1 MLYQQI
7 AKNKR
12 KTIFVLTGFLILVA
26 LIGAAIGYL
35 FAGTAV
41 GGIIIAGVLA
51 VIYMSVMVSQSTD
64 VVMNMNNAQEIHS
77 AQEAP
82 KLWHVVEDMA
92 MVAQVP
98 MPRVFI
104 IDDPSPNAFATGND
118 PQHSAVAATTG
129 LLQIMNREELEGV
142 MGHEMSH
149 VRNYDIRLQTI
160 ALALSAAITAL
171 VNFAGN
177 FWWFGGGRSSDDDDD
192 SAIGIFAIIG
202 SILLIILAPLAASIA
217 QMALSRNREYLA
229 DAGAVEL
236 TRNPHGLISALQK
249 LQNAQPMKN
258 VAPSSSSLYISDPEL
273 NRRHK
278 RFAHLFDTHP
288 PLDERIARLE
298 EMQVFRVLFIQ
309 VTMATLFSLG

>member
-12 KTIFVLTGFLILVA
+12 KTVFVLAGFLILVA

-51 VIYMSVMVSQSTD
+51 VIYMSVIVSQSTD
-64 VVMNMNNAQEIHS
+64 VVMNMNNAREIHS

-82 KLWHVVEDMA
+82 ELWHVVEDMA

-236 TRNPHGLISALQK
+236 TRNPHGLINALQK
-249 LQNAQPMKN
+249 LQNAQPMKK

-298 EMQVFRVLFIQ
+298 EM
-309 VTMATLFSLG
+309 

>member
-12 KTIFVLTGFLILVA
+12 KTVFVLAGFLILVA

-51 VIYMSVMVSQSTD
+51 VIYMSVIVSQSTD
-64 VVMNMNNAQEIHS
+64 VVMNMNNAREIHS
-77 AQEAP
+77 AQEASE
-82 KLWHVVEDMA
+82 LWHVVEDMA

-249 LQNAQPMKN
+249 LQNAQPMKK

-298 EMQVFRVLFIQ
+298 EM
-309 VTMATLFSLG
+309 

>member
-12 KTIFVLTGFLILVA
+12 KTVFVLAGFLILVA

-51 VIYMSVMVSQSTD
+51 VIYMSVIVSQSTD
-64 VVMNMNNAQEIHS
+64 VVMNMNNAREIHS

-82 KLWHVVEDMA
+82 ELWHVVEDMA

-171 VNFAGN
+171 VNIAGN

-249 LQNAQPMKN
+249 LQNAQPMKK

-298 EMQVFRVLFIQ
+298 EM
-309 VTMATLFSLG
+309 

>member
-12 KTIFVLTGFLILVA
+12 KTIFVLAGFLILVA

-64 VVMNMNNAQEIHS
+64 VVMNMNNAQEVHS

-82 KLWHVVEDMA
+82 ELWHIVEDMA

-104 IDDPSPNAFATGND
+104 INDPSPNAFATGND

-177 FWWFGGGRSSDDDDD
+177 FWWFGGGRRSDDDDD

-298 EMQVFRVLFIQ
+298 EM
-309 VTMATLFSLG
+309 

>member
-12 KTIFVLTGFLILVA
+12 KTIFVLAGFLILVA

-64 VVMNMNNAQEIHS
+64 VVMNMNNAQEVHS

-82 KLWHVVEDMA
+82 ELWHVVEDMA

-104 IDDPSPNAFATGND
+104 INGPSPNAFATGND

-177 FWWFGGGRSSDDDDD
+177 FWWFGSGRSSDDDDD

-288 PLDERIARLE
+288 PLEERIARLE
-298 EMQVFRVLFIQ
+298 EM
-309 VTMATLFSLG
+309 

>member
-12 KTIFVLTGFLILVA
+12 KTVFVLAGFLILVA

-51 VIYMSVMVSQSTD
+51 VIYMSVIVSQSTD
-64 VVMNMNNAQEIHS
+64 VVMNMNNAREIHS

-82 KLWHVVEDMA
+82 ELWHVVEDMA

-249 LQNAQPMKN
+249 LQNAQPMKK

-278 RFAHLFDTHP
+278 RFAHLFETHP

-298 EMQVFRVLFIQ
+298 EM
-309 VTMATLFSLG
+309 

>member
-12 KTIFVLTGFLILVA
+12 KTVFVLAGFLILVA

-51 VIYMSVMVSQSTD
+51 VIYMSVIVSQSTD
-64 VVMNMNNAQEIHS
+64 VVMNMSNAREIHS

-82 KLWHVVEDMA
+82 ELWHVVEDMA

-129 LLQIMNREELEGV
+129 LLQIMNQEELEGV

-249 LQNAQPMKN
+249 LQNAQPMKK

-298 EMQVFRVLFIQ
+298 EM
-309 VTMATLFSLG
+309 

>member
-12 KTIFVLTGFLILVA
+12 KTVFVLAGFLILVA

-51 VIYMSVMVSQSTD
+51 VIYMSVIVSQSTD
-64 VVMNMNNAQEIHS
+64 VVMNMNNAREIHS

-82 KLWHVVEDMA
+82 ELWHVVEDMA

-202 SILLIILAPLAASIA
+202 SILLIILSPLAASIA

-249 LQNAQPMKN
+249 LQNAQPMKK

-298 EMQVFRVLFIQ
+298 EM
-309 VTMATLFSLG
+309 

>member
-1 MLYQQI
+1 M
-7 AKNKR
+7 
-12 KTIFVLTGFLILVA
+12 A

-51 VIYMSVMVSQSTD
+51 VIYMSVIVSQSTD
-64 VVMNMNNAQEIHS
+64 VVMNMNNAREIHS

-82 KLWHVVEDMA
+82 ELWHVVEDMA

-249 LQNAQPMKN
+249 LQNAQPMKK

-298 EMQVFRVLFIQ
+298 EM
-309 VTMATLFSLG
+309 

>member
-12 KTIFVLTGFLILVA
+12 KTVLVLTVFFLLVA
-26 LIGAAIGYL
+26 LIGAALGYL
-35 FAGTAV
+35 FAGSPV
-41 GGIIIAGVLA
+41 SGIIIAGIIT
-51 VIYMSVMVSQSTD
+51 VIYISVMVSQSTE
-64 VVMNMNNAQEIHS
+64 VVMNMNNAREIHS

-82 KLWHVVEDMA
+82 ELWHVVEDMA

-118 PQHSAVAATTG
+118 PEHSAVAATTG

-160 ALALSAAITAL
+160 ALALSAAISSL
-171 VNFAGN
+171 VNF
-177 FWWFGGGRSSDDDDD
+177 FYWFGGGFRSNRDDDD
-192 SAIGIFAIIG
+192 APGIIMIFG
-202 SILLIILAPLAASIA
+202 SILLVILAPLAASIA

-229 DAGAVEL
+229 DAGSVEL
-236 TRNPHGLISALQK
+236 TRDPLGLINALRK
-249 LQNAQPMKN
+249 LENAEPMEK
-258 VAPSSSSLYISDPEL
+258 VPPSSSSLYISDPEL
-273 NRRHK
+273 NSRHRRL
-278 RFAHLFDTHP
+278 AHLFDTHP
-288 PLDERIARLE
+288 PLEDRIKRLE
-298 EMQVFRVLFIQ
+298 EM
-309 VTMATLFSLG
+309 

>member
-7 AKNKR
+7 ARNKR
-12 KTIFVLTGFLILVA
+12 KTMLVLTGFLLLVA

-35 FAGTAV
+35 FARTAI
-41 GGIIIAGVLA
+41 GGVIIAAILA
-51 VIYMSVMVSQSTD
+51 AIYMSVMISQSTE
-64 VVMNMNNAQEIHS
+64 VVMNMNNAREVRS
-77 AQEAP
+77 AEEAP
-82 KLWHVVEDMA
+82 ALWHVVEDMA

-129 LLQIMNREELEGV
+129 LLQMMDREELEGV

-160 ALALSAAITAL
+160 ALALSAAISAL

-177 FWWFGGGRSSDDDDD
+177 FWWFGGGRNSDDDDNGAGGIL
-192 SAIGIFAIIG
+192 AIVG
-202 SILLIILAPLAASIA
+202 SILLIILAPLAAAIA

-229 DAGAVEL
+229 DAGSVEL
-236 TRNPHGLISALQK
+236 TRNPHGLISALTK
-249 LQNAQPMKN
+249 LENAQPMKQ

-288 PLDERIARLE
+288 PLEDRIKRLE
-298 EMQVFRVLFIQ
+298 EM
-309 VTMATLFSLG
+309 

>member
-12 KTIFVLTGFLILVA
+12 KTVFVLAEFLILVA

-64 VVMNMNNAQEIHS
+64 VVMNMNNAREIHS

-82 KLWHVVEDMA
+82 ELWHVVEDMA

-104 IDDPSPNAFATGND
+104 FDDPSPNAFATGND

-236 TRNPHGLISALQK
+236 TRNPHGLISALKK
-249 LQNAQPMKN
+249 LQNAQPMKK

-298 EMQVFRVLFIQ
+298 EM
-309 VTMATLFSLG
+309 

>member
-12 KTIFVLTGFLILVA
+12 KTVFVLAGFLILVA

-64 VVMNMNNAQEIHS
+64 VVMNMNNAQEVHS

-82 KLWHVVEDMA
+82 ELWHVVEDMA

-149 VRNYDIRLQTI
+149 VRNYDVRLQTI

-192 SAIGIFAIIG
+192 SAIGIFVIIG

-249 LQNAQPMKN
+249 LQNAQPMKK

-273 NRRHK
+273 NRCHK

-298 EMQVFRVLFIQ
+298 EM
-309 VTMATLFSLG
+309 